1 MKEIFEDME
10 SAIKTFFTAIDTMK
24 EDDNESN

>member
-10 SAIKTFFTAIDTMK
+10 SAIETFFTAINTMK
-24 EDDNESN
+24 EDNNESN

>member
-10 SAIKTFFTAIDTMK
+10 SAIETFFTAINTMK
-24 EDDNESN
+24 GTDNESN